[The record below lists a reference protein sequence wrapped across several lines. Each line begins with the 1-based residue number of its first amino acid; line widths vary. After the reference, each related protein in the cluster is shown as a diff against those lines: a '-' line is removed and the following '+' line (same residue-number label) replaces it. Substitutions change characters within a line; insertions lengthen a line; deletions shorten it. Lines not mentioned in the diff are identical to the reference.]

1 MTSKGYRKVQTN
13 FLFSLLFFQFFFMA
27 TTKKAVSK
35 RVSGAGK
42 IRVKEL
48 PMYTRQMAA
57 MLSSGMPLVQSIV
70 ALEEQTANKNF
81 KAVLAGVRVNV
92 EGGSMYSDA
101 LNEYPQVFDELYV
114 NMMRAGETGGMLA
127 ETSERVAT
135 FLEASNR
142 LRAKVKSA
150 MMYPTVVMSVALIIS
165 TALIVF
171 IVPTFATMFAGFG
184 AELPAPTQ
192 MLLNTSNFIR
202 DYWYIVLAAIAAL
215 TYSLRRYVR
224 TEKGGYMLDL
234 FRLRFPLIG
243 KLVRKIAITR
253 FASTFA
259 QLMASGVPI
268 IQAMSIVGLA
278 TGNKVIG
285 KAILDARANVEQ
297 GKTVSDTLQDNK
309 EFPSMLIHMLSAG
322 EQTGKMEEML
332 SKLSE
337 FYQEEVDTML
347 EGLTS
352 MLEPLLMVVIG
363 VMIGGIVLAMFMP
376 IFRMT
381 EVVM

>member
-1 MTSKGYRKVQTN
+1 
-13 FLFSLLFFQFFFMA
+13 MA
-27 TTKKAVSK
+27 ATKKKSK
-35 RVSGAGK
+35 TRVSGARK
-42 IRVKEL
+42 IRLKEL
-48 PMYTRQMAA
+48 PLFTRQLAA

-70 ALEEQTANKNF
+70 ALEEQTANKQF
-81 KAVLAGVRVNV
+81 RGVLAGVRSRV

-101 LNEYPQVFDELYV
+101 LEEYSQVFDELYV

-127 ETSERVAT
+127 ETCERVAT

-150 MMYPTVVMSVALIIS
+150 MMYPTVVICVALIIS
-165 TALIVF
+165 TGLIVF
-171 IVPTFATMFAGFG
+171 IVPTFAKMFSGFG
-184 AELPAPTQ
+184 AELPKPTQ
-192 MLLNTSNFIR
+192 MLLDLSNFIR
-202 DYWYIVLAAIAAL
+202 DYWYIVIAAIAAA
-215 TYSLRRYVR
+215 TYSLRRYAS
-224 TEKGGYMLDL
+224 TEKGAYTIDML
-234 FRLRFPLIG
+234 RLKFPLLG
-243 KLVRKIAITR
+243 KLALKIAITR
-253 FASTFA
+253 FSSTFA
-259 QLMASGVPI
+259 QLMSSGVPI
-268 IQAMSIVGLA
+268 IQAMTIVGVA

-285 KAILDARANVEQ
+285 KAILDARSSVEQ
-297 GKTVSDTLQDNK
+297 GNTVSSTLKSNK
-309 EFPSMLIHMLSAG
+309 LFPSMLIHMLSAG

-332 SKLSE
+332 TKLAQ

-376 IFRMT
+376 IFKMT

>member
-1 MTSKGYRKVQTN
+1 
-13 FLFSLLFFQFFFMA
+13 
-27 TTKKAVSK
+27 
-35 RVSGAGK
+35 
-42 IRVKEL
+42 
-48 PMYTRQMAA
+48 MYSRQMAA

-70 ALEEQTANKNF
+70 ALEEQTESKNF
-81 KAVLAGVRVNV
+81 RAVLAGVRVNV
-92 EGGSMYSDA
+92 EGGSMYSDS
-101 LNEYPQVFDELYV
+101 LSEYPQIFDELYV

-127 ETSERVAT
+127 ETCERVAT

-150 MMYPTVVMSVALIIS
+150 MMYPTVVICVALIIS
-165 TALIVF
+165 VGLIVG
-171 IVPTFATMFAGFG
+171 IVPTFAKMFAGFG
-184 AELPAPTQ
+184 AKLPGPTQ

-202 DYWYIVLAAIAAL
+202 DYWYIVLSAIGVSI
-215 TYSLRRYVR
+215 YSLRRYVR
-224 TEKGGYMLDL
+224 TERGGYVVDAV
-234 FRLRFPLIG
+234 RLRFPLLG
-243 KLVRKIAITR
+243 KLARKIAITR

-259 QLMASGVPI
+259 QLMSSGVPI
-268 IQAMSIVGLA
+268 IQAMSIVGVA

-285 KAILDARANVEQ
+285 KAILDARASVEQ
-297 GKTVSDTLQDNK
+297 GKTISETLKSNK

-332 SKLSE
+332 TKLSQ

-376 IFRMT
+376 IFKMT

>member
-1 MTSKGYRKVQTN
+1 
-13 FLFSLLFFQFFFMA
+13 MA
-27 TTKKAVSK
+27 VIKKNVKK
-35 RVSGAGK
+35 RVSGARK
-42 IRVKEL
+42 IRMKEL
-48 PMYTRQMAA
+48 PLYTRQLAA

-70 ALEEQTANKNF
+70 ALEEQTGNKNF
-81 KAVLAGVRVNV
+81 RTVLAGVRVNV
-92 EGGSMYSDA
+92 EGGAMYSDS
-101 LNEYPQVFDELYV
+101 LDEYPQIFDELYV

-127 ETSERVAT
+127 ETSERVAS

-150 MMYPTVVMSVALIIS
+150 MMYPTVVMSVACIIS
-165 TALIVF
+165 TGLIVF
-171 IVPTFATMFAGFG
+171 IVPTFAKMFAGFG
-184 AELPAPTQ
+184 ADLPKPTQ
-192 MLLNTSNFIR
+192 MLLNVSNFIR
-202 DYWYIVLAAIAAL
+202 DYWYIVLAVVGVTI
-215 TYSLRRYVR
+215 YSARRYIQ
-224 TEKGGYMLDL
+224 TEKGGYTVDML
-234 FRLRFPLIG
+234 RLRFPLLG
-243 KLVRKIAITR
+243 KLALKISITR

-259 QLMASGVPI
+259 QLLSSGVPI
-268 IQAMSIVGLA
+268 IQAMSIVGVA

-285 KAILDARANVEQ
+285 KAILDARASVEQ
-297 GKTVSDTLQDNK
+297 GNTVSATLKNNK
-309 EFPSMLIHMLSAG
+309 LFPSMLIHMLSAG

-332 SKLSE
+332 TKLSE

-376 IFRMT
+376 IFKMT

>member
-1 MTSKGYRKVQTN
+1 
-13 FLFSLLFFQFFFMA
+13 MA
-27 TTKKAVSK
+27 TAKKPVKK
-35 RVSGAGK
+35 RVSGARK
-42 IRVKEL
+42 IRAKEL

-70 ALEEQTANKNF
+70 ALEEQTPNKNF
-81 KAVLAGVRVNV
+81 RAVLAGVRVKV
-92 EGGSMYSDA
+92 EGGSMYSDS
-101 LNEYPQVFDELYV
+101 LDEYPQVFDELYV

-165 TALIVF
+165 TALIIF
-171 IVPTFATMFAGFG
+171 IVPTFAKMFGSFG
-184 AELPAPTQ
+184 AALPMPTQ
-192 MLLNTSNFIR
+192 VLMNVSNFIR
-202 DYWYIVLAAIAAL
+202 NYWYIVLAAAAAII
-215 TYSLRRYVR
+215 YSLRRYGK
-224 TEKGGYMLDL
+224 TEKGGYVFDM
-234 FRLRFPLIG
+234 FRLRFPLLG

-259 QLMASGVPI
+259 QLLSSGVPI

-285 KAILDARANVEQ
+285 KAVLDARASVEQ
-297 GKTVSDTLQDNK
+297 GKTISDTLKNNK

-332 SKLSE
+332 GKLAE

-376 IFRMT
+376 IFKMT

>member
-1 MTSKGYRKVQTN
+1 MAVSK
-13 FLFSLLFFQFFFMA
+13 
-27 TTKKAVSK
+27 KKAKK
-35 RVSGAGK
+35 RVSGARK
-42 IRVKEL
+42 IRMKEL
-48 PMYTRQMAA
+48 PLFTRQLAA

-70 ALEEQTANKNF
+70 ALEEQTANKQF
-81 KAVLAGVRVNV
+81 KTVLAGVRTSV
-92 EGGSMYSDA
+92 ESGGMYSDS
-101 LNEYPQVFDELYV
+101 LEEYSQVFDELYV

-127 ETSERVAT
+127 ETCERVAT

-150 MMYPTVVMSVALIIS
+150 MMYPTVVICVALIIS
-165 TALIVF
+165 TGLIVF
-171 IVPTFATMFAGFG
+171 IVPTFAKMFAGFG
-184 AELPAPTQ
+184 SELPAPTQ
-192 MLLNTSNFIR
+192 MLLNVSNFIR
-202 DYWYIVLAAIAAL
+202 DFWYIVIAVIAAA
-215 TYSLRRYVR
+215 TYSLRRYAA
-224 TEKGGYMLDL
+224 TEKGSYALDHM
-234 FRLRFPLIG
+234 RLKFPLLG
-243 KLVRKIAITR
+243 KLALKIAITR

-259 QLMASGVPI
+259 QLMSSGVPI
-268 IQAMSIVGLA
+268 IQAMTIVGVA

-285 KAILDARANVEQ
+285 KSILDARSSVEQ
-297 GKTVSDTLQDNK
+297 GNTLSSTLKSNK
-309 EFPSMLIHMLSAG
+309 AFPSMLIHMLSAG

-332 SKLSE
+332 TKLSE

-376 IFRMT
+376 IFKMT

>member
-1 MTSKGYRKVQTN
+1 
-13 FLFSLLFFQFFFMA
+13 
-27 TTKKAVSK
+27 
-35 RVSGAGK
+35 
-42 IRVKEL
+42 
-48 PMYTRQMAA
+48 MAA

-70 ALEEQTANKNF
+70 ALEAQTENKNF
-81 KAVLAGVRVNV
+81 RIVLASVRSSV
-92 EGGSMYSDA
+92 EGGSMYSDSLSA
-101 LNEYPQVFDELYV
+101 YPQVFDELYV

-127 ETSERVAT
+127 ETCERVAT

-150 MMYPTVVMSVALIIS
+150 MMYPTVVICVALIIS
-165 TALIVF
+165 TGLIVF
-171 IVPTFATMFAGFG
+171 IVPTFAKMFAGFG
-184 AELPAPTQ
+184 AKLPAPTQ

-202 DYWYIVLAAIAAL
+202 DYWYIVLI
-215 TYSLRRYVR
+215 TVGVTIYSFRRYVK
-224 TEKGGYMLDL
+224 TEKGSYVMDAI
-234 FRLRFPLIG
+234 RLRFPLLG

-253 FASTFA
+253 FSSTFA
-259 QLMASGVPI
+259 QLMSSGVPI
-268 IQAMSIVGLA
+268 IQAMSIVGVA

-285 KAILDARANVEQ
+285 KAILDARASVEQ
-297 GKTVSDTLQDNK
+297 GKTISETLKSNK

-332 SKLSE
+332 KKLAE

-376 IFRMT
+376 IFKMT

>member
-1 MTSKGYRKVQTN
+1 
-13 FLFSLLFFQFFFMA
+13 MA
-27 TTKKAVSK
+27 ANKKPVKK
-35 RVSGAGK
+35 RISGARK
-42 IRVKEL
+42 IRLKEL
-48 PMYTRQMAA
+48 PLYTRQLAA
-57 MLSSGMPLVQSIV
+57 MLSSGMPLVQSIT
-70 ALEEQTANKNF
+70 ALEEQTGNKIF
-81 KAVLAGVRVNV
+81 RTVLAGVRTNV
-92 EGGSMYSDA
+92 EGGAMYSDS
-101 LNEYPQVFDELYV
+101 LGEYPQVFDELYV

-127 ETSERVAT
+127 ETSERVAS

-150 MMYPTVVMSVALIIS
+150 MMYPTVVMCVALIIS
-165 TALIVF
+165 TLLIIF
-171 IVPTFATMFAGFG
+171 IVPTFATMFSGFG
-184 AELPAPTQ
+184 ADLPAPTQ
-192 MLLNTSNFIR
+192 MLLDTSNFIR
-202 DYWYIVLAAIAAL
+202 GYWYIVLATLAA
-215 TYSLRRYVR
+215 TIYSLRRYVQ
-224 TEKGGYMLDL
+224 TEKGGYVADML
-234 FRLRFPLIG
+234 RLRFPLIG
-243 KLVRKIAITR
+243 KLARKIAITR

-259 QLMASGVPI
+259 QLMSSGVPI
-268 IQAMSIVGLA
+268 IQAMSIVGVA

-285 KAILDARANVEQ
+285 KAILDARASVEQ
-297 GKTVSDTLQDNK
+297 GNTVSATLKSNK

-332 SKLSE
+332 SKLAE

-376 IFRMT
+376 IFKMT

>member
-1 MTSKGYRKVQTN
+1 MAKKKTTHRVKGAR
-13 FLFSLLFFQFFFMA
+13 
-27 TTKKAVSK
+27 
-35 RVSGAGK
+35 K
-42 IRVKEL
+42 IRLKEL
-48 PMYTRQMAA
+48 PVYTRQLAA

-70 ALEEQTANKNF
+70 ALEEQTGDKHF
-81 KAVLAGVRVNV
+81 RQVLNGVRQKV
-92 EGGSMYSDA
+92 EGGAMYSDS
-101 LNEYPQVFDELYV
+101 LEEYPQVFDELYV

-127 ETSERVAT
+127 ETCDRVAS
-135 FLEASNR
+135 FLEASNK

-150 MMYPTVVMSVALIIS
+150 MMYPTVVISVACIIS
-165 TALIVF
+165 AGLIVF

-184 AELPAPTQ
+184 AELPKPTQ
-192 MLLNTSNFIR
+192 MLLDTSNFIR
-202 DYWYIVLAAIAAL
+202 GYWYIVGAAAAA
-215 TYSLRRYVR
+215 TIYSLRRYAK
-224 TEKGGYMLDL
+224 TEKGGYTLDM
-234 FRLRFPLIG
+234 FRLRFPLLG

-259 QLMASGVPI
+259 QLMSSGVPI
-268 IQAMSIVGLA
+268 IQAMTIVGVA

-285 KAILDARANVEQ
+285 KAILDARASVEQ
-297 GKTVSDTLQDNK
+297 GKTVSETLKSNK

-332 SKLSE
+332 GKLSQ
-337 FYQEEVDTML
+337 FYQDEVDSML

-376 IFRMT
+376 IFKMT

>member
-1 MTSKGYRKVQTN
+1 
-13 FLFSLLFFQFFFMA
+13 MA
-27 TTKKAVSK
+27 TGKKTAKK
-35 RVSGAGK
+35 RVSGARK
-42 IRVKEL
+42 IRNKDL
-48 PMYTRQMAA
+48 PLYTRQMAA
-57 MLSSGMPLVQSIV
+57 MLSSGMPLVQSIA
-70 ALEEQTANKNF
+70 ALEEQTENKVF
-81 KAVLAGVRVNV
+81 RTVLAGVRVNV

-101 LNEYPQVFDELYV
+101 LDEYPQVFDELYV

-135 FLEASNR
+135 FLEAANS
-142 LRAKVKSA
+142 LRSKVKSA
-150 MMYPTVVMSVALIIS
+150 MMYPTVVLCVAIIIS
-165 TALIVF
+165 TGLIVF
-171 IVPTFATMFAGFG
+171 IVPTFAKMFSGFG
-184 AELPAPTQ
+184 AKLPAPTQ
-192 MLLNTSNFIR
+192 ILLNVSNFVR
-202 DYWYIVLAAIAAL
+202 DYWYIVIAVAATTI
-215 TYSLRRYVR
+215 YSLRRYVK
-224 TEKGGYMLDL
+224 TEKGGYAFDL
-234 FRLRFPLIG
+234 FRLKFPLLG
-243 KLVRKIAITR
+243 KLVHKIAITR

-259 QLMASGVPI
+259 QLISSGVPI

-285 KAILDARANVEQ
+285 KAILDARASVEQ
-297 GKTVSDTLQDNK
+297 GKTVSETLKSNK
-309 EFPSMLIHMLSAG
+309 AFPSMLIHMLSAG

-332 SKLSE
+332 GKLAE

-376 IFRMT
+376 IFKMT

>member
-1 MTSKGYRKVQTN
+1 
-13 FLFSLLFFQFFFMA
+13 
-27 TTKKAVSK
+27 
-35 RVSGAGK
+35 
-42 IRVKEL
+42 
-48 PMYTRQMAA
+48 
-57 MLSSGMPLVQSIV
+57 
-70 ALEEQTANKNF
+70 
-81 KAVLAGVRVNV
+81 
-92 EGGSMYSDA
+92 
-101 LNEYPQVFDELYV
+101 
-114 NMMRAGETGGMLA
+114 
-127 ETSERVAT
+127 
-135 FLEASNR
+135 
-142 LRAKVKSA
+142 
-150 MMYPTVVMSVALIIS
+150 
-165 TALIVF
+165 
-171 IVPTFATMFAGFG
+171 
-184 AELPAPTQ
+184 

-202 DYWYIVLAAIAAL
+202 DYWYVVLAGIATAV
-215 TYSLRRYVR
+215 YSLRRYVR
-224 TEKGGYMLDL
+224 TEKGGYMLDM

-297 GKTVSDTLQDNK
+297 GKTISGTLRDNK